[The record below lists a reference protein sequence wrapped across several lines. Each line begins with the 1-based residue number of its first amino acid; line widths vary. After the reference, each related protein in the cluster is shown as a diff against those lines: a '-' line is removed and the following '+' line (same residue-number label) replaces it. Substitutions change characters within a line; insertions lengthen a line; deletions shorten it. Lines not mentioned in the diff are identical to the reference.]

1 MPFHNKPAFDDL
13 PLNKTGPPGNAWG
26 LFGPN
31 DQCGML
37 NLLTPDRTCAA
48 ASEIRD
54 GVRISIDWP
63 LDRISTPA
71 FNRIPFTQTISNIAP
86 TSVNDDILHFN
97 TQASS
102 QWDGLRHFGYQ
113 KQRLYF
119 NGRTLDDILT
129 TKVNGIHGAYFHPKI
144 MIPDRFVLT
153 VRAAWVET
161 GGIIGRG
168 VLLDYVAWAEANHVP
183 VKPFTTQSI
192 TVAVLEEVAQAQ
204 GTELRPG
211 DILFIRAGWGR
222 GYAELS
228 QDEISTL
235 ADIPTP
241 PAIGLESSETTLR
254 WLWDNEF
261 AAVASDTPSLEAWP
275 CQDSKYWLH
284 EWLLAGWGLP
294 IGEMFDLEQLSVECR
309 KRQRWS
315 FFFTSVP
322 LKVPGGVASP
332 PNGVAIL

>member
-1 MPFHNKPAFDDL
+1 MIAGSLRCMQFIHYHSHDPLTIPSTPPNTPESHRRNAMPFHNKPAFDDL

-54 GVRISIDWP
+54 GVRISTDWP

-71 FNRIPFTQTISNIAP
+71 FDRIPFTQTISNIAP

-144 MIPDRFVLT
+144 MIP
-153 VRAAWVET
+153 
-161 GGIIGRG
+161 G
-168 VLLDYVAWAEANHVP
+168 
-183 VKPFTTQSI
+183 
-192 TVAVLEEVAQAQ
+192 
-204 GTELRPG
+204 
-211 DILFIRAGWGR
+211 
-222 GYAELS
+222 
-228 QDEISTL
+228 
-235 ADIPTP
+235 
-241 PAIGLESSETTLR
+241 
-254 WLWDNEF
+254 
-261 AAVASDTPSLEAWP
+261 
-275 CQDSKYWLH
+275 
-284 EWLLAGWGLP
+284 
-294 IGEMFDLEQLSVECR
+294 
-309 KRQRWS
+309 
-315 FFFTSVP
+315 
-322 LKVPGGVASP
+322 
-332 PNGVAIL
+332 